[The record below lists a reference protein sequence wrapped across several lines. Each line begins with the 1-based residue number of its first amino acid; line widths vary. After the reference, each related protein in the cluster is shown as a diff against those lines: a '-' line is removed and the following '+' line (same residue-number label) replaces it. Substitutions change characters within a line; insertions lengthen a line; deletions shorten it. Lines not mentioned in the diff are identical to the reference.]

1 MRLTA
6 STSTSPSPRQLDLG
20 LTILR
25 VVAGVIFAAHGAQK
39 VFVYGL
45 DGVAGSFG
53 QMGVPLAGLVGPGVA
68 LLELLGGLALIAG
81 LLTRPVAAGL
91 AATML
96 GAFFLVHLP
105 NGFFAPNGVEFV
117 LMLFGAAATLVATG
131 AGRWS
136 LDALLARRGGAAG
149 ALGGRRL
156 SRAA

>member
-1 MRLTA
+1 MRLSA
-6 STSTSPSPRQLDLG
+6 PASPRQLDLG
-20 LTILR
+20 LAVLR
-25 VVAGVIFAAHGAQK
+25 VAAGVIFAAHGAQK

-68 LLELLGGLALIAG
+68 LLEFLGGLALVAG

-96 GAFFLVHLP
+96 GALFLVHLP
-105 NGFFAPNGVEFV
+105 NGFFVPNGVEFV

-136 LDALLARRGGAAG
+136 LDALLARRGGVASARGERALRPAA
-149 ALGGRRL
+149 
-156 SRAA
+156 